1 MDKFLDWMLRHKKT
15 VTAVFLIATAV
26 SMVASLMV
34 SINYNLMDYLP
45 DEAPSTVAL
54 NVMDEEYTT
63 GTPNARLM
71 LENVSVPDV
80 LKIKEQIKKVDGVEE
95 VSWLDDAANIYQP
108 LEFIEQKTLDEYYVD
123 NNALLTITLNVD
135 KQEDAVDEIRK
146 IAPGAPL
153 CGSAIDSVTAVQQ
166 TSKEIQKIMVFV
178 VLLVFGIL
186 ILTTES
192 YFEPV
197 LFLLAIGVAIM
208 LNRGTNLILGEIS
221 FVTNA
226 AGSVLQLAVSMDY
239 SIFLLH
245 RFAEMRQEYDD
256 VEQAMLMAVKKSFG
270 SVMSSGL
277 TTVMGFAALIIMKFK
292 IGPDMGIVMA
302 KAIAISLFSVMMF
315 LPSATLLS
323 YKLIDRTQHKPF
335 MPPFTK
341 FGEIVTKFR
350 RPILIIFLIVTI
362 PSFLGQSKNKFTYG
376 SSGIYGEGTTLG
388 DDTAKIEA
396 VFGKSNLMALMV
408 PVGSQYKEKQLS
420 EDLMAMPLVSSVI
433 SYAETAGITIPTEFL
448 PEDTISKLISGKY
461 SRFVIT
467 VDTDAEGDDAFAMTE
482 KVRQTAANYYGDTY
496 LLVGTT
502 VNSYDLK
509 DTVTVDNERVNFLSI
524 LAIALILLLNF
535 KSISIPIILLMVIEA
550 SIWINLTVP
559 YFADENLFYIGYLI
573 ISSIQLGATVDY
585 AILYADRYIDNRSRM
600 NSIDSTKASSAE
612 TSLSILTSAIILAA
626 AGLMLGFIS
635 TNGIISQLGVLVGR
649 GAILSSVLVLLVLP
663 ALINLFDKVIYKT
676 TLHLNFYKESDKND

>member
-71 LENVSVPDV
+71 LENVSVSDV

-600 NSIDSTKASSAE
+600 NSIDATKASSAE

>member
-600 NSIDSTKASSAE
+600 NSIDATNASSAE

>member
-600 NSIDSTKASSAE
+600 NSIDATKASSAE

>member
-600 NSIDSTKASSAE
+600 NSIDATKASSAE

-676 TLHLNFYKESDKND
+676 TLHLNFYTESDKND

>member
-376 SSGIYGEGTTLG
+376 SSGIYGEGTTFG

-600 NSIDSTKASSAE
+600 NSIDATKASSAE

>member
-226 AGSVLQLAVSMDY
+226 AGNVLQLAVSMDY

-559 YFADENLFYIGYLI
+559 YFADEKLFYIGYLI

-600 NSIDSTKASSAE
+600 NSIDATKASSAE

>member
-600 NSIDSTKASSAE
+600 NSIDATKASSAE

-635 TNGIISQLGVLVGR
+635 TNGIISQLGILVGR

>member
-388 DDTAKIEA
+388 DDTAKIESI
-396 VFGKSNLMALMV
+396 FGKSNLMALMV

-420 EDLMAMPLVSSVI
+420 DDLMAMPLVSSVI

-467 VDTDAEGDDAFAMTE
+467 VDTDAEGEDAFAMTE
-482 KVRQTAANYYGDTY
+482 KVRQVAENYYGDTY

-509 DTVTVDNERVNFLSI
+509 DTVTVDNDRVNFLSI
-524 LAIALILLLNF
+524 LSIALILLLNF

-600 NSIDSTKASSAE
+600 NSIDATKASSAE